1 MDTHFFASSYIS
13 RNRWCQIVRRTI
25 WQSSVS
31 QILPGFF
38 SLTHT
43 NISLFFQDYQHIVH
57 TAVLKADIQKILCLS
72 DHEATLLHTSNIE
85 SLDSLAFFPIF
96 SWPGDIRHLLHKS
109 EIGHTDTFK
118 FVLFEFESNMSP
130 HLFLNFLFIKYR
142 KTPGKIPKCI
152 LQIQCI
158 IHSTPA

>member
-1 MDTHFFASSYIS
+1 MVSDCKTDYMAVLSFTNSSWFFFPY
-13 RNRWCQIVRRTI
+13 
-25 WQSSVS
+25 
-31 QILPGFF
+31 PYKYF
-38 SLTHT
+38 SF
-43 NISLFFQDYQHIVH
+43 FFQDYQHIVH

-142 KTPGKIPKCI
+142 KTPGKIPKRI

-158 IHSTPA
+158 IHSTPE